1 MKYIPFPD
9 RYDKMKYNRCGN
21 SGLLMPAISLGLW
34 HNFGDDM
41 LHKTKV
47 DLCTTAFNLGITHF
61 DLANNY
67 GPPAGGAEKSFGRI
81 LRDEFRGLRDQLLIS
96 TKAGAWSWEGPYG
109 EWGTRKSVIASCDQ
123 SLSRLGIPYVDIF
136 YIDRFD
142 PNTPLEETMLALDQ
156 IVRSGRALY
165 IGMSNYPLDVAL
177 EAYHILKSLNTPLIV
192 HQNSH
197 SLLSAA
203 DKYDEMVEE
212 IASYGLGAIA
222 FSPLAQ
228 GLLSNTYLKG
238 IPKDKYRIVVYD
250 AAGNYVQTN
259 DFTYGSSSA
268 RFSLNA
274 GQDYTF
280 VGYSTN
286 STSAVPAVSNIS
298 KLSTAQLKDISGT
311 LMFFKKSLKLVYG
324 NNNLDLVLQHQ
335 FSQITTTVK
344 MDDAMTGAI
353 TTLTGMSI
361 SPSKSTAS
369 LNFSDGSLTY
379 ATANTSTGIV
389 FPALTGG
396 LRSITSSPTLLISPN
411 TSTAALTIG
420 SITLD
425 GETKSNIPVP
435 NIKIVPGY
443 RYNLV
448 LNFKTCTQNVTSD
461 VLNWN
466 YERTSWTVGRTTY
479 YGITKDGV
487 NYKNNEVITNTF
499 NAPMANYG
507 FQFDIT
513 EFDNAFNM
521 QVNGQYIFGSIIN
534 DQVQFQTNTRLGTV
548 RNIEF
553 VDGTEY
559 STNGIPEVFDM
570 KGTAAAPLLR
580 ILISRNGEVSLLGSK
595 SGGGE
600 LVALRLKAGA
610 KFNTVNWNTTGNNT
624 VIISQKVDGKTVIIG
639 TGNGRKMISCKTN

>member
-1 MKYIPFPD
+1 MKRKKTSNFSRIIFITLIIASGFYVQSCSKSVSTNAADVDAAEVSVNISVGEPD
-9 RYDKMKYNRCGN
+9 EERVVV
-21 SGLLMPAISLGLW
+21 A
-34 HNFGDDM
+34 
-41 LHKTKV
+41 
-47 DLCTTAFNLGITHF
+47 
-61 DLANNY
+61 
-67 GPPAGGAEKSFGRI
+67 
-81 LRDEFRGLRDQLLIS
+81 S
-96 TKAGAWSWEGPYG
+96 TKRESVSSEEQVSEVSLADNLTMGVTL
-109 EWGTRKSVIASCDQ
+109 TR
-123 SLSRLGIPYVDIF
+123 
-136 YIDRFD
+136 
-142 PNTPLEETMLALDQ
+142 TEETSAGTAIQ
-156 IVRSGRALY
+156 
-165 IGMSNYPLDVAL
+165 
-177 EAYHILKSLNTPLIV
+177 
-192 HQNSH
+192 
-197 SLLSAA
+197 SAA
-203 DKYDEMVEE
+203 V
-212 IASYGLGAIA
+212 
-222 FSPLAQ
+222 
-228 GLLSNTYLKG
+228 NTNNQLKATATITNKTLHNG
-238 IPKDKYRIVVYD
+238 VKYRIVVYD

-259 DFTYGSSSA
+259 DFTYGSASA

-521 QVNGQYIFGSIIN
+521 QVNGQYIFGSITN
-534 DQVQFQTNTRLGTV
+534 DQVQFQTNTSLGTV

-580 ILISRNGEVSLLGSK
+580 IVISRNGEVSLLGSK
-595 SGGGE
+595 TNGGE
-600 LVALRLKAGA
+600 LVALRLKAGT